1 MRPASVSG
9 IVTGHAS
16 VSYWHGYI
24 LVTVPGV
31 LAKVNSA
38 QFLLV
43 FKGAN
48 LIRSLCIGAS
58 ARGALTGLAFSLD
71 IKIK

>member
-1 MRPASVSG
+1 LWDR
-9 IVTGHAS
+9 
-16 VSYWHGYI
+16 YWAGVGQLLAWLLVLS
-24 LVTVPGV
+24 LVTVPEV

-43 FKGAN
+43 SEVAN
-48 LIRSLCIGAS
+48 FIRSLYIGAA
-58 ARGALTGLAFSLD
+58 ARAALTGLAFRLG